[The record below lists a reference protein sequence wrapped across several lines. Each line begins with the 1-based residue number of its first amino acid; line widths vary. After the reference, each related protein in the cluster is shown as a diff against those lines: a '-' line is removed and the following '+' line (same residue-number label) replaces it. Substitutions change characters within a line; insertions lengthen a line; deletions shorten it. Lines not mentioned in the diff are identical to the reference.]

1 MRWIITDDDIDGV
14 ACTRGTATKK
24 RVGAN
29 AETVTP
35 PRRTAMAASIFTIII
50 LFLNDDVEEN
60 DSLLAYHLGMQ
71 KLANHSLAVISSVR
85 WASKAK
91 SCSELVW

>member
-60 DSLLAYHLGMQ
+60 DSLTRLA
-71 KLANHSLAVISSVR
+71 K
-85 WASKAK
+85 ASKPQSGRHLVGAMGIK
-91 SCSELVW
+91 S

>member
-1 MRWIITDDDIDGV
+1 MRWIITDDDIEGM
-14 ACTRGTATKK
+14 ACTRGAATK

-60 DSLLAYHLGMQ
+60 DSLTRLA
-71 KLANHSLAVISSVR
+71 K
-85 WASKAK
+85 ASKPQSGRHLVGAMGIK
-91 SCSELVW
+91 S